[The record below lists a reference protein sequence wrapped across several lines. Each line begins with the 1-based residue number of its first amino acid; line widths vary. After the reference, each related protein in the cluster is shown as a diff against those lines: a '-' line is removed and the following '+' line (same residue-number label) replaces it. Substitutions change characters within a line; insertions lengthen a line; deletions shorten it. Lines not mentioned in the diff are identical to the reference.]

1 MRPEFQAYLQQ
12 LQVQRRLAPRTLAL
26 YEAALDRLAL
36 GAEALGASPPR
47 LRPPAARELLAQLH
61 ASGLAPRSLALH
73 LSAWRGYYRWLAQQG
88 QIDHDPLVGLRAPK
102 RGRPLPKALAVDDA
116 VRLAEAMPIGG
127 DPVQARDRCLIE
139 LLYGAGLRVGELVG
153 LDLQAGGPG
162 GHLDL
167 QNAELLVLGKGGK
180 RRRVPLGQQA
190 LRALQ
195 DWLAQ
200 RGQLA
205 RPGEAALFVG
215 ARGQRLG
222 DRQARA
228 AVAQAAQAAGLST
241 HVHPH
246 MLRHSYASH
255 LLQSSGDLRG
265 VQELLG
271 HANISTTQ
279 VYTRLDW
286 QHLAKVYDNAH
297 PRARAA
303 RPRPEG
309 AVPPPAGAEPVRER
323 PLGGARS
330 KDEP

>member
-1 MRPEFQAYLQQ
+1 MPAEFQPYLQQ
-12 LQVQRRLAPRTLAL
+12 LRVQRRLASRTLTL
-26 YEAALDRLAL
+26 YEAALQRLAQ
-36 GAEALGASPPR
+36 GAEQLGTTPR
-47 LRPPAARELLAQLH
+47 ELRPPAARELLAQLH
-61 ASGLAPRSLALH
+61 GGGLAPRSLALH

-88 QIDHDPLVGLRAPK
+88 LIAHDPLVGLRAPK
-102 RGRPLPKALAVDDA
+102 SARPLPKALAVDDA
-116 VRLAEAMPIGG
+116 VRLAEAMPVGG
-127 DPVQARDRCLIE
+127 DALQSRDRCLIE
-139 LLYGAGLRVGELVG
+139 LLYGAGLRIGELIG
-153 LDLQAGGPG
+153 LDLQAGGAG

-190 LRALQ
+190 LAALQ
-195 DWLAQ
+195 DWLPQ
-200 RGQLA
+200 RGTLA
-205 RPGEAALFVG
+205 RPGEPALFVG

-222 DRQARA
+222 DRQARS
-228 AVAQAAQAAGLST
+228 AVAQAAQAAGLPT

-286 QHLAKVYDNAH
+286 QHLAKVYDKAH
-297 PRARAA
+297 PRA
-303 RPRPEG
+303 
-309 AVPPPAGAEPVRER
+309 
-323 PLGGARS
+323 
-330 KDEP
+330 KKK

>member
-1 MRPEFQAYLQQ
+1 MRPEFQPYLQQ

-26 YEAALDRLAL
+26 YEAALQRLGD
-36 GAEALGASPPR
+36 GAESLGTTPR
-47 LRPPAARELLAQLH
+47 QLRPPAARELLAQLH
-61 ASGLAPRSLALH
+61 GGGLAPRSLALH

-88 QIDHDPLVGLRAPK
+88 LIDHDPLVGLRAPK
-102 RGRPLPKALAVDDA
+102 SGRPLPKALAVDDA
-116 VRLAEAMPIGG
+116 VRLAEAMPVGG
-127 DPVQARDRCLIE
+127 EPLQSRDRCLIE

-153 LDLQAGGPG
+153 LDLQAGGVG

-190 LRALQ
+190 LAALQ
-195 DWLAQ
+195 DWLSQ
-200 RGQLA
+200 RALLA
-205 RPGEAALFVG
+205 RPGEPALFVG

-228 AVAQAAQAAGLST
+228 AVAQAAQAAGLPT

-297 PRARAA
+297 PRA
-303 RPRPEG
+303 
-309 AVPPPAGAEPVRER
+309 
-323 PLGGARS
+323 
-330 KDEP
+330 KKK

>member
-1 MRPEFQAYLQQ
+1 MPAEFQPYLEQ
-12 LQVQRRLAPRTLAL
+12 LRVQRRLASRTLAL
-26 YEAALDRLAL
+26 YEAALQRLAQGAAQL
-36 GAEALGASPPR
+36 GTTPR
-47 LRPPAARELLAQLH
+47 ELRPPAARELLAQLH
-61 ASGLAPRSLALH
+61 G
-73 LSAWRGYYRWLAQQG
+73 G
-88 QIDHDPLVGLRAPK
+88 APK
-102 RGRPLPKALAVDDA
+102 SARPLPKALAVDDA
-116 VRLAEAMPIGG
+116 VRLAEAMPVGG
-127 DPVQARDRCLIE
+127 DALQSRDRCLIE
-139 LLYGAGLRVGELVG
+139 LLYGAGLRIGELIG
-153 LDLQAGGPG
+153 LDLQAGGAG

-190 LRALQ
+190 LAALQ
-195 DWLAQ
+195 DWLPQ
-200 RGQLA
+200 RGALA
-205 RPGEAALFVG
+205 RPGEPALFVG

-228 AVAQAAQAAGLST
+228 AVAQAAQAAGLPT

-286 QHLAKVYDNAH
+286 QHLAKVYDSAH
-297 PRARAA
+297 PRAKRK
-303 RPRPEG
+303 P
-309 AVPPPAGAEPVRER
+309 
-323 PLGGARS
+323 
-330 KDEP
+330 